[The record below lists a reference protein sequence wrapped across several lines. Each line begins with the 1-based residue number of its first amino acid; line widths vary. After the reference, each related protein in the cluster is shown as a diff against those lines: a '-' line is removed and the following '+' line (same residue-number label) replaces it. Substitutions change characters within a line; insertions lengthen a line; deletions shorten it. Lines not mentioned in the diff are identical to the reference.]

1 MMEQLF
7 DHLALG
13 FSISFSFQNL
23 LLCLLGCLVGTLI
36 GVLPGIGPLATI
48 AILLPLTYSV
58 DPVGAL
64 IMLAGIY
71 YGAQYGGSTAAIL
84 VNMPGEAS
92 SVVTTLDGHA
102 MAKDGRAGKA
112 LGIAAIGSFIAG
124 TFGVLVVAALATP
137 LAAIALSFT
146 AAHFFALMVLGLTLA
161 VVLAGGSLL
170 KAGCMLVIG
179 VTMAL
184 VGADPL
190 TAEPRLTF
198 GLQTL
203 YDRFDLGIVAMGLFG
218 IAEIL
223 RNLELQHKR
232 PAITPVVGKLLP
244 DRKDFRQSAGAIGR
258 GSVLGAIL
266 GILPGNGVILSSFAS
281 YALEKRIA
289 KDPSRFGKGAIE
301 GVAGPEA
308 ANNAGAQTAFVPLLT
323 MGLPATATMALMAGA
338 MTLHGVLPG
347 PQMMDQHPDTFWGVV
362 TSMWLGN
369 AMLVIINLPL
379 IGIWV
384 RLLRVP
390 YRLLFPAIV
399 FVCCV
404 GIFSVGLQPAH
415 VIQVAI
421 FGLAG
426 YLLSKLRLE
435 AAPLLLGLV
444 LGSLLE
450 NNLRRGLVL
459 ARGDVIAF
467 LSDPLTLSLL
477 ALSIVII
484 VTAILPAVAQRR
496 VEIPAVDD

>member
-301 GVAGPEA
+301 GVAGPES